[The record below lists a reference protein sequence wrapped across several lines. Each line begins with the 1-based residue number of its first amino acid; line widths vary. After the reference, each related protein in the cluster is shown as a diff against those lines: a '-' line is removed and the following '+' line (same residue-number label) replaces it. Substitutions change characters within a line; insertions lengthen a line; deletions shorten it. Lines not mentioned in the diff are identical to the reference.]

1 MEGGT
6 SRPVS
11 AEDTAEIY
19 IHSSVLS
26 TINDI
31 AAAPPMKNYAC
42 KSNKITR
49 KPTIKIQ
56 HIM

>member
-19 IHSSVLS
+19 IHSSGA
-26 TINDI
+26 DM

-56 HIM
+56 HII